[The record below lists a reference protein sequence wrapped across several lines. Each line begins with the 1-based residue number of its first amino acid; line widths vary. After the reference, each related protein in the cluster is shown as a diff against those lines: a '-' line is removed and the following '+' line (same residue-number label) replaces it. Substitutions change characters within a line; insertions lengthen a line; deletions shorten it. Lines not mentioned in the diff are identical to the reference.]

1 MDKRKS
7 LVVTSNNLIRGLIP
21 TDGLFDIEDFW
32 GNVTKGIFA
41 ADEKTISINFYNWD
55 FEKRETRLFVSVT
68 DCTVDER
75 FIYAGNAG
83 MLWFKINFPLSYVRN
98 IKGQNLYAGGK
109 AGIKKT
115 LKEYTKSKILEE
127 DVIPY
132 ELFVISRN
140 REDNGSYIDIYPQYQ
155 FTKRNY
161 RILSEAYKNLLID
174 YYTQNYSLLART
186 IIRNENKY
194 ICLNSEENWI
204 TNQDNRDILPK
215 GGWYI
220 LKNSIPREEYYF
232 GKAENMSNRIKWQK
246 SENEQKIGHP
256 QNNPNKVEPLFDYYK
271 AWYFNFDI
279 ISSLISNVD
288 EGKME
293 FHDVY
298 SELLKIISSIIGQ
311 IVMSVL
317 GDKISFEWKD
327 LEAAVE
333 SYNNVPS
340 SLDDFFDDFLWMM
353 SSTKVKDG
361 EEIQDNGQVHYVFN
375 KLSSSWISNAQ
386 IEKFPNMGGILI
398 TKGLDNRYLFY
409 CSTNLRSLENQIG
422 KDGFSR
428 FICMDFEQMEGDIKN
443 KNMNNIWV
451 GFLYGV
457 EGVVNDIL
465 RFVFRDLNIKHLN
478 DAFDTASNVAF
489 NNMVD
494 ASIIL

>member
-1 MDKRKS
+1 
-7 LVVTSNNLIRGLIP
+7 
-21 TDGLFDIEDFW
+21 
-32 GNVTKGIFA
+32 
-41 ADEKTISINFYNWD
+41 
-55 FEKRETRLFVSVT
+55 
-68 DCTVDER
+68 
-75 FIYAGNAG
+75 
-83 MLWFKINFPLSYVRN
+83 
-98 IKGQNLYAGGK
+98 
-109 AGIKKT
+109 
-115 LKEYTKSKILEE
+115 
-127 DVIPY
+127 
-132 ELFVISRN
+132 
-140 REDNGSYIDIYPQYQ
+140 
-155 FTKRNY
+155 
-161 RILSEAYKNLLID
+161 
-174 YYTQNYSLLART
+174 
-186 IIRNENKY
+186 
-194 ICLNSEENWI
+194 
-204 TNQDNRDILPK
+204 
-215 GGWYI
+215 
-220 LKNSIPREEYYF
+220 
-232 GKAENMSNRIKWQK
+232 MSNRIKWQK